1 MRKMLVLATGVI
13 ALAGV
18 SAASAQQAVIISPD
32 NEVMIREYVVRQQV
46 APVELPPDARIIV
59 GEPLPEAVEVYD
71 LEVPEFEPQYRYVV
85 IDGQTVLVEP
95 ESRRIVHI
103 LQ

>member
-1 MRKMLVLATGVI
+1 MRKMLVLAAGVI

-18 SAASAQQAVIISPD
+18 SAASA
-32 NEVMIREYVVRQQV
+32 QQV